1 MGEGQHMKHWWLG
14 IFSCALTVH
23 LAGMETN
30 NNNNSLSCQLPL
42 LSIHENK
49 RSNLIP
55 SLQHLS
61 INAWINHILG
71 LKACTT
77 AALIEKQLEGLP
89 DYDQELLIENVNNYG
104 NHKTKSN
111 LLAINKTHTRA
122 VYDTNLYTW
131 PQSIPIEALNAES
144 AAFCPTDFLAYNEKN
159 SKNFKLLNLNTGDH
173 HKDYLDLN
181 SYIRRST
188 PIDTFLCPHL
198 SIIVINPLNTP
209 LIFLWNNP
217 IEAHSPALQINLKPG
232 MIQAIDVNHF
242 TSSLFYSKGYDP
254 KAPALYELDLPTLTV
269 KKDCFTGGKINSI
282 AVSPENKMVAT
293 ASDDTT
299 ARLWDINSSKPQIVI
314 CNHPEKVRSI
324 ALHGH
329 HIATGT
335 SAPEGTVYLWDI
347 RKIKN
352 PLKSFQLPSKNSSA
366 FMRARYGEK
375 AKPAISFLSFK
386 HDGTSLVIQNESYEG
401 PKSYLFERFIG
412 QKSVNLQNLKLIT
425 TSYALK
431 KKQDENNNN

>member
-1 MGEGQHMKHWWLG
+1 MKHEW
-14 IFSCALTVH
+14 ISTFFCALVVP
-23 LAGMETN
+23 LAGMETGKN
-30 NNNNSLSCQLPL
+30 KNIVANQLPD
-42 LSIHENK
+42 LSIQANK
-49 RSNLIP
+49 GLSLIP
-55 SLQHLS
+55 NLQDLS
-61 INAWINHILG
+61 VNTWINYILG
-71 LKACTT
+71 LKVYITPAR
-77 AALIEKQLEGLP
+77 IENQLNDLP
-89 DYDQELLIENVNNYG
+89 DYSQELLIENVNNYG

-122 VYDTNLYTW
+122 VHDNNLYTW
-131 PQSIPIEALNAES
+131 PHTIPIQELNAES

-173 HKDYLDLN
+173 NKDYLDLN

-217 IEAHSPALQINLKPG
+217 IEADSPALRINLKPG

-269 KKDCFTGGKINSI
+269 KKDCSTGGKINSI
-282 AVSPENKMVAT
+282 AVNPESKIVAT

-299 ARLWDINSSKPQIVI
+299 ARLWDINCAKPQVAI

-324 ALHGH
+324 AFHNH
-329 HIATGT
+329 YIATGT
-335 SAPEGTVYLWDI
+335 SAPEGNVYLWDI
-347 RKIKN
+347 RKINN
-352 PLKSFQLPSKNSSA
+352 PLKTFQLPSKNSSA
-366 FMRARYGEK
+366 FMRARYGQK

-386 HDGTSLVIQNESYEG
+386 HDGTSLIIQNESYEG
-401 PKSYLFERFIG
+401 PKSYIFERFIG

-431 KKQDENNNN
+431 KKYYENNNN